1 MSDGLM
7 QTPTAQPSPAAAPV
21 PGASVSGEAKSPA
34 AGPSESTGLAGAGHE
49 RVHAPSPA
57 YQNLAQQ
64 MQVFLNRTDLQ
75 AGRNNKY
82 FLQQTL
88 EMLSEL
94 DQHVAR
100 EEHLK
105 AALLDTQAQIV
116 RVKQSL
122 VGMAAESV
130 DAEHDALSIAQA
142 RVHLAKLLHAKL
154 LQEFN

>member
-1 MSDGLM
+1 MSDGIL
-7 QTPTAQPSPAAAPV
+7 QTPAAHPAPADASAPDVSVRGSGAAAALGRSDP
-21 PGASVSGEAKSPA
+21 SVGTAP
-34 AGPSESTGLAGAGHE
+34 E

-57 YQNLAQQ
+57 YQHLAQQ

-94 DQHVAR
+94 DQHIAR
-100 EEHLK
+100 EAHLQ
-105 AALLDTQAQIV
+105 AALLETQAQIV